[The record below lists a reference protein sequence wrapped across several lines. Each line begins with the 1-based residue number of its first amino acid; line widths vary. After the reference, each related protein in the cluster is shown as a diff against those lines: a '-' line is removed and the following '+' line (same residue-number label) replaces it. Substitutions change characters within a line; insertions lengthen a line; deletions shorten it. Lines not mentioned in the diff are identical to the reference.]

1 MGRNHVAAVV
11 AVVAA
16 LVLGTLLTACASG
29 VPGGGVEYGERLD
42 LGVPGEVI
50 AVAHDVRG
58 YPACGTEPIE
68 HDGTTWYPF
77 EPSNLDE
84 FPTVS
89 ALLAAGGLGG
99 GLSAGASRIVLPG
112 VVAPGP
118 GDDVG
123 TLTVYEGGL
132 AFWRSD
138 SGDLET
144 WLTDRVLEYRWVC

>member
-1 MGRNHVAAVV
+1 MARKQVAAVV
-11 AVVAA
+11 AVIAA
-16 LVLGTLLTACASG
+16 LVLGTLLTACAS
-29 VPGGGVEYGERLD
+29 PETGGGVEYGERLD
-42 LGVPGEVI
+42 LGVPGDLVET
-50 AVAHDVRG
+50 VAGVAG
-58 YPACGTEPIE
+58 YPACGTETIA

-84 FPTVS
+84 FPTVA
-89 ALLAAGGLGG
+89 ALASTGGLGG
-99 GLSAGASRIVLPG
+99 GLSRGATRIGFPA

-123 TLTVYEGGL
+123 TLTVYEGGF

-144 WLTDRVLEYRWVC
+144 WLTDRELEYWWAC